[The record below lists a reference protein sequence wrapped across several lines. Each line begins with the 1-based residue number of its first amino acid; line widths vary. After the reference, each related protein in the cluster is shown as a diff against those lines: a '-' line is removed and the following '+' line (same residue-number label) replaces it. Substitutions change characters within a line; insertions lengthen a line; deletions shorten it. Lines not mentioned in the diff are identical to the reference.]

1 MVTMIDDLKKRLE
14 DDSATFTAQEVRAL
28 VDWSITHAATDAYN
42 QARIAS
48 SLQHAQE
55 MQEFSKGIIE
65 DLLNRWET
73 NTTPSLQVISY
84 E

>member
-1 MVTMIDDLKKRLE
+1 MVTIIDELKKRLE
-14 DDSATFTAQEVRAL
+14 DDTATFTAQEVRTL
-28 VDWSITHAATDAYN
+28 LDWSVTHAATDAYN

-55 MQEFSKGIIE
+55 MQDFNKGIIK
-65 DLLNRWET
+65 DLLGRWET